1 MRFVRPARSPGRQPV
16 LMILHQEHS
25 TPGRVGRFLIE
36 RGYPLDIRR
45 PRYGD
50 PLPATMAHHA
60 GAIIFGGPMSANDP
74 DDFVR
79 LETEWIG
86 TVLREAAPYLGICLG
101 AQMLASHLGA
111 RVYAHHEGR
120 AEIGYYPLTITD
132 HGAAAEARL
141 SRPWPRHVYQWH
153 REGFDCPTGAI
164 CLATGGDFPIQAIQ
178 AGNAA
183 YGIQFHPEVTPAMMY
198 RWTTRAHERMAMPG
212 AQPRDAHLEGW
223 HLHDA
228 AVAAWLN
235 AFLDHWLALK
245 EPA

>member
-1 MRFVRPARSPGRQPV
+1 MALRLRPGS
-16 LMILHQEHS
+16 
-25 TPGRVGRFLIE
+25 
-36 RGYPLDIRR
+36 
-45 PRYGD
+45 
-50 PLPATMAHHA
+50 A
-60 GAIIFGGPMSANDP
+60 G
-74 DDFVR
+74 
-79 LETEWIG
+79 
-86 TVLREAAPYLGICLG
+86 
-101 AQMLASHLGA
+101 
-111 RVYAHHEGR
+111 
-120 AEIGYYPLTITD
+120 
-132 HGAAAEARL
+132 
-141 SRPWPRHVYQWH
+141 
-153 REGFDCPTGAI
+153 
-164 CLATGGDFPIQAIQ
+164 LATGGDFPIQAIQ